1 MQTTAS
7 TAAGAAAPSAAG
19 TAATAGSVGKSQ
31 LGLADDFDSFLQLL
45 TTQLQ
50 HQDPLS
56 PMDANQF
63 TQQLVQF
70 SAVEQ
75 AIKTNDVLG
84 QLLSAVRTD
93 QIGHSLDYL
102 GAEVEA
108 AGQTVRLGGAGAP
121 QINYQLDQSAKD
133 VAISIY
139 DQAGRLVATRPGAGD
154 AGAHSIAWDG
164 RDQNGQLLAPGLYRV
179 EIAAKDAAGAPVT
192 VATSVRG
199 VVDGVEMM
207 DAKIFLSVDGVLLPL
222 ELGDVDPPPADQ
234 RLIDRNP
241 VGRRPK
247 SLQ

>member
-1 MQTTAS
+1 MQTPAS
-7 TAAGAAAPSAAG
+7 TAAGAAASSAAG
-19 TAATAGSVGKSQ
+19 TAAAAGSAAKSR

-45 TTQLQ
+45 TTQLK

-93 QIGHSLDYL
+93 QIGRSLDYL

-108 AGQTVRLGGAGAP
+108 PGQTIRLDGTTAA
-121 QINYQLDQSAKD
+121 QVNYQLDQSASA

-139 DQAGRLVATRPGAGD
+139 DQAGRLVATRPGEGNV
-154 AGAHSIAWDG
+154 GGHSIAWDG
-164 RDQNGQLLAPGLYRV
+164 RDEHGQPLPQGLYRV

-207 DAKIFLSVDGVLLPL
+207 DDKIFLSVDGVLLPL
-222 ELGDVDPPPADQ
+222 DSVTS
-234 RLIDRNP
+234 I
-241 VGRRPK
+241 RRPQT
-247 SLQ
+247 SA